1 MRVLIYE
8 PQFLGHNLGHVAL
21 LVKELAK
28 LPCEVTV
35 ATSRQAI
42 ESPEFAVQLGQL
54 HSQIQ
59 LAVLDGFRLDKHR
72 RRVRTGGI
80 AGSAAVYRG
89 LCQAIDRTRPG
100 HVLVPYGNTLARI
113 ACLPAGLSRRLRRFG
128 AEAETLLIG
137 GRFMLRDNEWLWR
150 LRQCISYGM
159 LARAPWAN
167 VFHLDLAAVEALHAG
182 SDNLRR
188 MVKLMPEPIALPAP
202 QTKLAARQLLKIPT
216 DGRYVAVTGLIE
228 TRKGIS
234 PLIAA
239 LGDLPDDCRLLLAGK
254 CDPPTRALLHEQHGD
269 LLRAGRLIAL
279 DRYLAQEEFDA
290 AIFAADVIAAV
301 YPAHLHSSS
310 IVVAAAAAARPV
322 VGAAIGWIGRTIE
335 GFDLG
340 ATCSPYQPGSLTQ
353 ALRQGLQMAH
363 CFQLSSRG
371 QRFVAFN
378 SAANFGATWTARLR
392 QRLDLPPS
400 PDLLDWNWVDAPRT
414 AAA

>member
-21 LVKELAK
+21 LLNELAK

-42 ESPEFAVQLGQL
+42 ESPEFAVQLGHL
-54 HSQIQ
+54 DSQIQ
-59 LAVLDGFRLDKHR
+59 LAVLDGFRLDKHH
-72 RRVRTGGI
+72 RRVRTGGML
-80 AGSAAVYRG
+80 GSTATYRG

-100 HVLVPYGNTLARI
+100 HVFVPYGNTLARI
-113 ACLPAGLSRRLRRFG
+113 ACLPVGLSRRLRRCG

-137 GRFMLRDNEWLWR
+137 GRFMLRESQWFSH
-150 LRQCISYGM
+150 LRQRISYKM
-159 LARAPWAN
+159 LARGPWTN
-167 VFHLDLAAVEALHAG
+167 VFHLDLAAVELLHAG
-182 SDNLRR
+182 GDTLRR
-188 MVKLMPEPIALPAP
+188 MVKLMPEPVHLPGT
-202 QTKLAARQLLKIPT
+202 QTKLAARQLLRIPT

-228 TRKGIS
+228 ERKGIGR
-234 PLIAA
+234 LIEA
-239 LGDLPDDCRLLLAGK
+239 LHELPGDCRLLLAGK
-254 CDPPTRALLHEQHGD
+254 CDPPTRALLHEQHGE
-269 LLRAGRLIAL
+269 LLRTGRLIAL

-310 IVVAAAAAARPV
+310 IVVAAAAAGRPV
-322 VGAAIGWIGRTIE
+322 IGAAVGWIGRTIE

-340 ATCSPYQPGSLTQ
+340 GTCSPREPGSLTR
-353 ALRQGLQMAH
+353 ALLHGLQVSH
-363 CFQLSSRG
+363 QFHLSPRG

-392 QRLDLPPS
+392 QRLGLPPS
-400 PDLLDWNWVDAPRT
+400 PDLVDWNWVRSKSI